1 MPPFLCAKLLSERP
15 AELGQVT
22 SQQKDI
28 HGNKFHPTCKVQTLL
43 FFLKP
48 YPSRDNLYLFLSF
61 MVLPILDIPE
71 GCTMKVALIRT
82 C

>member
-1 MPPFLCAKLLSERP
+1 MRPFLCAKLLSEHP
-15 AELGQVT
+15 VELGQVT

-48 YPSRDNLYLFLSF
+48 YPSRDNLYFFSF
-61 MVLPILDIPE
+61 FYGIANTGHP
-71 GCTMKVALIRT
+71 
-82 C
+82 